1 MRNRIKEALEVLETE
16 EERGKGSLAMR
27 TTGHR
32 EGLVKG
38 M

>member
-1 MRNRIKEALEVLETE
+1 MRNRIKEALKVSETE
-16 EERGKGSLAMR
+16 EESGKGSPAMR